1 MRNGG
6 SAFRFRHAKDDPN
19 RSKEGM
25 RVTGPL
31 NSIIG
36 PKYQDFTG
44 LAPTNW
50 TATTDSKSGTPSCRV
65 QIIGSFSELIC

>member
-1 MRNGG
+1 
-6 SAFRFRHAKDDPN
+6 
-19 RSKEGM
+19 M